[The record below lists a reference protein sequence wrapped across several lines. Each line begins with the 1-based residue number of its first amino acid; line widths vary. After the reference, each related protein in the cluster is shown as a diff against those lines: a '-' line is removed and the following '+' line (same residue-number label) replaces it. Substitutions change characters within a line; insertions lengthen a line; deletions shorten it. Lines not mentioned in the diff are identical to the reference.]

1 MLQYEFKTL
10 ESLLT
15 IEENQENLLLNS
27 LLIQYKCCFQAIL
40 HIEYI
45 KVLKRRPSLENFKRF
60 PSIYLSANTVQEPR
74 STTITDFERTVG
86 TMSIFNPSV
95 NQNIDKTIEDYNTI
109 IATSILEAIFTTE
122 YIDTDVVDMF
132 IETLQQYYESIH
144 LDYNYSN
151 LFIIC

>member
-1 MLQYEFKTL
+1 
-10 ESLLT
+10 
-15 IEENQENLLLNS
+15 
-27 LLIQYKCCFQAIL
+27 
-40 HIEYI
+40 
-45 KVLKRRPSLENFKRF
+45 
-60 PSIYLSANTVQEPR
+60 
-74 STTITDFERTVG
+74 
-86 TMSIFNPSV
+86 MSIFNPSV

-151 LFIIC
+151 FW